1 MNTTIIT
8 SHNYNNEYLLPNWK
22 DKVTF
27 LSTQEGEDENGNET
41 YLNKYQVNLTEEE
54 ANQYITDIL
63 LPYIDSTINA
73 RGADDDCYDYIP
85 SLITEA
91 IQFIQLLGIDPAD
104 AILTLITYGNNNDY
118 DLGEDS
124 EYLDLT
130 GYLK

>member
-8 SHNYNNEYLLPNWK
+8 SHNYNNEYLLPNWE

-27 LSTQEGEDENGNET
+27 LNETEGEDENGNET
-41 YLNKYQVNLTEEE
+41 YLNKYQVNLTPEE
-54 ANQYITDIL
+54 ANDYINNRL
-63 LPYIDSTINA
+63 LPRIEEAIRY

-91 IQFIQLLGIDPAD
+91 IQFIQLLGIDPTD
-104 AILTLITYGNNNDY
+104 AIFTIISYGDEHDY
-118 DLGEDS
+118 DLREDS

>member
-8 SHNYNNEYLLPNWK
+8 SHNYNNEYLLPNWE

-27 LSTQEGEDENGNET
+27 INSDEGEDENGNET
-41 YLNKYQVNLTEEE
+41 YLNKYKVNLTGEE
-54 ANQYITDIL
+54 AEQYINHIL
-63 LPYIDSTINA
+63 LPYIDDIMNS
-73 RGADDDCYDYIP
+73 RGADDDCFDYIP

-91 IQFIQLLGIDPAD
+91 IQFIQLLQIDPTD
-104 AILTLITYGNNNDY
+104 SILTIITYGDNQDY
-118 DLGEDS
+118 YLGAGS

>member
-1 MNTTIIT
+1 MKTTIIT
-8 SHNYNNEYLLPNWK
+8 SHNYNNEYLLPKWE

-41 YLNKYQVNLTEEE
+41 NLNKYQVNLTPEE
-54 ANQYITDIL
+54 ANDYINNHL
-63 LPYIDSTINA
+63 LPRIEEAIKYG
-73 RGADDDCYDYIP
+73 GADDDCYDYIP

-104 AILTLITYGNNNDY
+104 AILTIISYGDEHDY
-118 DLGEDS
+118 DLREDS